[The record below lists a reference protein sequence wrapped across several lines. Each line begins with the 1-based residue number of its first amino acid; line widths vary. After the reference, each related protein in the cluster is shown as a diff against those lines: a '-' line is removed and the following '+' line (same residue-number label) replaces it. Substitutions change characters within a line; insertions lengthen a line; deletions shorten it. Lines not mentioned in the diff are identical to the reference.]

1 MLLHRRLVPGAG
13 RARRDLLAAIVLGAL
28 AGAIL
33 VFQAALLARIVDRVF
48 LHGDDLG
55 PVARVL
61 GLLAGVAL
69 LRAVLTWATEVL
81 ARRAAASVKADL
93 RHELARAVVARGPA
107 AASRQSVGEIATI
120 LGSGLDAVDA
130 YVAQYLP
137 QAALALIVPGFVL
150 AVVLF
155 VDPLS
160 ALVLAVT
167 FPLIPL
173 FMYLV
178 GSSADIRARRQW
190 TEMTRLGA
198 RFLDALQALPTLR
211 AFGRAD
217 QETRTVAAISDR
229 FRTLTMSVLRLAFV
243 SSLVLE
249 LLATLG
255 TAIVAVEVGLR
266 LLYARLA
273 FFDALFVLLLAPEFY
288 RPLRALGAAFH
299 AGMAGRE
306 AAAHVDRWLGEGRA
320 AEARAVRSTRA
331 AAAAGHPAAAP
342 RIAFERVSVHYGPDR
357 PPALDGVAFEMASGT
372 TTALVGPSGAGK
384 TTVANLLLR
393 FVEAQAGRIL
403 VDGVPLDRLDAQAW
417 RARVAWVPQQPHLF
431 HGTLRDNVLLA
442 RPGASDED
450 LRRAAS
456 LAHVDEFVARLPLG
470 WATPVGERGARLSGG
485 QRQRVALARA
495 FLRDAPLVV
504 LDEPTA
510 QLDAEHEA
518 LIVEAMAAL
527 RRGRTCL
534 LVAHRLTTVF
544 DADLVVLL
552 SGGRVVERGTPR
564 DLLAHGQVYA
574 RLVEAYGGG
583 A

>member
-1 MLLHRRLVPGAG
+1 
-13 RARRDLLAAIVLGAL
+13 
-28 AGAIL
+28 
-33 VFQAALLARIVDRVF
+33 
-48 LHGDDLG
+48 
-55 PVARVL
+55 
-61 GLLAGVAL
+61 
-69 LRAVLTWATEVL
+69 
-81 ARRAAASVKADL
+81 
-93 RHELARAVVARGPA
+93 
-107 AASRQSVGEIATI
+107 
-120 LGSGLDAVDA
+120 
-130 YVAQYLP
+130 
-137 QAALALIVPGFVL
+137 
-150 AVVLF
+150 
-155 VDPLS
+155 
-160 ALVLAVT
+160 VLAVT

-173 FMYLV
+173 FTYLV

-217 QETRTVAAISDR
+217 QEARTVAAISDR
-229 FRTLTMSVLRLAFV
+229 FRTLTMNVLRLAFV

-306 AAAHVDRWLGEGRA
+306 AAARVDRWLGEGRA
-320 AEARAVRSTRA
+320 GEARASVRSTPS

-342 RIAFERVSVHYGPDR
+342 TIAFERVSVHYAPDR
-357 PPALDGVAFEMASGT
+357 PQALDGVSFEMASGT

-393 FVEAQAGRIL
+393 FVEAQAGRVL

-552 SGGRVVERGTPR
+552 SQGRVVEHGTPR